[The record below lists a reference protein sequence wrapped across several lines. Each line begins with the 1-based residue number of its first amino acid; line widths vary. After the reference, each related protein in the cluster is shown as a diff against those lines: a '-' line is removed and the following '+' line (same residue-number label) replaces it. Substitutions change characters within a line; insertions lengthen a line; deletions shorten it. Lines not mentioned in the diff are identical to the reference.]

1 LKVAILP
8 VGQADVKTLESIQNG
23 LREAFPETEVTV
35 LENAMHVPKEA
46 YDSSRRQY
54 HSTKILSTLDLYSNK
69 VDADHLLG
77 VTGVDLF
84 VPAMNF
90 VFGEARCPGRA
101 ALVSLFR
108 LRPEFHGK
116 PADKK
121 LFHERALKEANHE
134 LGHTLG
140 LEHCQNPT
148 CVMFFSNSIADTD
161 RKQAKFCEDC
171 HVLVHRALEK

>member
-1 LKVAILP
+1 MKAGILP
-8 VGQADVKTLESIQNG
+8 VGKVDIETLESIRNG
-23 LREAFPETEVTV
+23 LREALPETESIF
-35 LENAMHVPKEA
+35 LETAMPIPKEA
-46 YDSSRRQY
+46 CDSSRRQY
-54 HSTKILSTLDLYSNK
+54 HSTKILSALDSYSSK
-69 VDADHLLG
+69 VDADHVLG

-101 ALVSLFR
+101 ALISLFR
-108 LRPEFHGK
+108 LRPEFYGK

-121 LFHERALKEANHE
+121 LFHERALKEAIHE

-140 LEHCQNPT
+140 LEHCQNST

-171 HVLVHRALEK
+171 HVLVHRVLEK